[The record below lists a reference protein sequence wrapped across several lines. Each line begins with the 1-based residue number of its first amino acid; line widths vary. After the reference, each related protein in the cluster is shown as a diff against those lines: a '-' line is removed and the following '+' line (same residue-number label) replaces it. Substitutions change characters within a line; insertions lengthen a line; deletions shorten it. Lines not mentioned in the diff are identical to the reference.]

1 MTAPYSAVQAPSARR
16 SGLADRRGL
25 TALGAVVLTLV
36 LSGAGGAVDVLTGPG
51 LRLTFAVAFVISCL
65 LAAVSV
71 HREDLL
77 AVVVMPPLVYA
88 ALVLLAGLAESGGS
102 SGSLLLHQAIQLFN
116 GLVLG
121 APVLLGGTALA
132 AAIAL
137 VRRAGG

>member
-1 MTAPYSAVQAPSARR
+1 
-16 SGLADRRGL
+16 LADRRGL

-88 ALVLLAGLAESGGS
+88 ALVLLAGLAERGGS
-102 SGSLLLHQAIQLFN
+102 SGSLLLHQAIELVN

-132 AAIAL
+132 AAVAL

>member
-1 MTAPYSAVQAPSARR
+1 MTVPKTAAPVQHAPRG
-16 SGLADRRGL
+16 GLADRRGL

-36 LSGAGGAVDVLTGPG
+36 LSGAAGAVDVLTGPG
-51 LRLTFAVAFVISCL
+51 LRTVFAVGFLTSCL

-71 HREDLL
+71 HRQDLV

-102 SGSLLLHQAIQLFN
+102 SGSLLLHQAIELFN

-121 APVLLGGTALA
+121 APVLLAGTAIA
-132 AAIAL
+132 AVIAL
-137 VRRAGG
+137 LRRAAG

>member
-1 MTAPYSAVQAPSARR
+1 VTAPYSAVQAPSARR

-51 LRLTFAVAFVISCL
+51 LRWVFAVAFVISCL
-65 LAAVSV
+65 LAALSV